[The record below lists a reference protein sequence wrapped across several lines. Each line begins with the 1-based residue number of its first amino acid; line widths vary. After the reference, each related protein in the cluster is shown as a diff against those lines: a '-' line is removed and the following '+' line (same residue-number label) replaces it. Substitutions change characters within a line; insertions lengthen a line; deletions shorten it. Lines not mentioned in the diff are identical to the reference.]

1 MRSVRER
8 ERDRRERERE
18 RESGGNFGFLRSLF
32 ELRVFVLFVDFDF
45 PLATFGF
52 PRLEERFMHCYL
64 SLAQCLTAACA
75 IALTQSAW
83 DVCA

>member
-1 MRSVRER
+1 MLVLIRVVCTR
-8 ERDRRERERE
+8 
-18 RESGGNFGFLRSLF
+18 GGNVGFLRSSF
-32 ELRVFVLFVDFDF
+32 ELRVFVLFVDLDF

-75 IALTQSAW
+75 MALTQSAW